1 LDYLQTKTIKSI
13 WMLAGAVVFIIS
25 DSLLAI
31 NKFHSSNEIFDVLIM
46 ITYIVAQYLIF
57 KSMIISSK
65 IEVD

>member
-1 LDYLQTKTIKSI
+1 
-13 WMLAGAVVFIIS
+13 MLAGAVVFIIS